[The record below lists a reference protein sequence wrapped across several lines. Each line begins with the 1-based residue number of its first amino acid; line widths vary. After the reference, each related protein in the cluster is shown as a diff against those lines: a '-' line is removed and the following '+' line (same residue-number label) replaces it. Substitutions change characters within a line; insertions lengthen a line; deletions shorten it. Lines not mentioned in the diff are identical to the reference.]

1 MQDIKLVVNEEIRY
15 IWPVQVYEAL
25 KVLGFPKLSG
35 VRVEFKN
42 ATARISSNT
51 EAATNGYRMLQEA
64 QQDGE
69 KMPGYMWFF
78 PTPGLTFSMNRNNSI
93 SVIDCAQFGSYFVT
107 IE

>member
-1 MQDIKLVVNEEIRY
+1 MSGIKLVINEEIRY

-25 KVLGFPKLSG
+25 KVLGFPKLSC

-42 ATARISSNT
+42 AAARISSNSESAT
-51 EAATNGYRMLQEA
+51 ESYRMLQED
-64 QQDGE
+64 QKNGE
-69 KMPGYMWFF
+69 KMPGYIWFF
-78 PTPGLTFSMNRNNSI
+78 PTPELTFSANRNNTI